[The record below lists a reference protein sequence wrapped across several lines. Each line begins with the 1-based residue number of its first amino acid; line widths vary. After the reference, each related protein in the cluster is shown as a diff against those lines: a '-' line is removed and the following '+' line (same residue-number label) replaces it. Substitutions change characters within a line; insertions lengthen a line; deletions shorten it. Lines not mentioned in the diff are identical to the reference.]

1 MVHGR
6 SNSRGLFRGFSA
18 KRVFAALLPLLLI
31 VVIGRAEAGTQ
42 KGSFAFYYTG
52 SFTDEELA
60 WFQRFEVV
68 VPGNILPAPQVDALH
83 QAGSR
88 IFYYAWSTGLYID
101 DPARLDP
108 SSWEALVYRNRSSW
122 LLNPTY
128 PDSGPDG
135 RFRSYYYDPFSSTF
149 KKSWSQELSSTLLD
163 ADYDGV
169 FFDLVG
175 SAAVPSYLQ
184 KVYASRHPK
193 TAYDRSL
200 ADAFRQLKR
209 KGSLIFTNQ
218 GFRAAQYY
226 FSVSDY
232 DLTESMM
239 TSWAWG
245 QTVRIYLEGKG
256 LVERDESFYQTWPR
270 MKAAVD
276 DIQAKV
282 DRYNPL
288 VKILHLNYTNPLY
301 QPTGQT
307 AWVNGVAYPV
317 NREAIDKPAIHYGY
331 VAAKLWGH
339 DSYSHNPTVRFS
351 QDEIFFTDL
360 GAPLGQ
366 SYEERDGVVLRYYE
380 KGVVV
385 LNPSAASQTVD
396 LSSPRVPLGVSGLQ
410 DLYDDVTV
418 FGLTVT
424 IDPTPSSASGR
435 VYPSGRVYLYR
446 N

>member
-1 MVHGR
+1 VVHGR
-6 SNSRGLFRGFSA
+6 NQGRGLLRAFSA
-18 KRVFAALLPLLLI
+18 NRFFAALLLLLLI
-31 VVIGRAEAGTQ
+31 IATGRAEAGTQ

-101 DPARLDP
+101 DPARLNP

-135 RFRSYYYDPFSSTF
+135 RFRSYYYDPLSSSF
-149 KKSWSQELSSTLLD
+149 KKSWSQNLRSTLLD

-193 TAYDRSL
+193 TAYDRAL

-218 GFRAAQYY
+218 GFFAAQHY
-226 FSVSDY
+226 FPVSDY

-239 TSWAWG
+239 TSWAWDE
-245 QTVRIYLEGKG
+245 TVHIYLEDKG
-256 LVERDESFYQTWPR
+256 LVERDESFYHAWPR
-270 MKAAVD
+270 MKAEVD

-282 DRYNPL
+282 DFYNPL
-288 VKILHLNYTNPLY
+288 VKMLHLNYTNPLY

-307 AWVNGVAYPV
+307 AWVNGVANPV
-317 NREAIDKPAIHYGY
+317 YREAIDKPAIHYGY
-331 VAAKLWGH
+331 AAAKLWGH

-351 QDEIFFTDL
+351 QDEIYFTDL
-360 GAPLGQ
+360 GEPLGN
-366 SYEERDGVVLRYYE
+366 SYEERSGVVLRYYE

-385 LNPSAASQTVD
+385 LNPSAVGQTVD
-396 LSSPRVPLGVSGLQ
+396 WSSPLVPPGVAGLQ
-410 DLYDDVTV
+410 DLYTNVTV

-424 IDPTPSSASGR
+424 IDPTASSASGR

-446 N
+446 S